1 MSGPD
6 VTRVPI
12 SLIRRDGGTQIRAQ
26 ISMDVAKEYAEAMGR
41 GDKFPPVRTRYDG
54 THYWLCDGFHRVM
67 AAELI
72 QQVSLDAEVTPGT
85 RRDALLDAIGAN
97 ASHGYRRTNADKR
110 QAVLTLVNDDEWSKK
125 SDRELARIAHVDP
138 GMVGRLR
145 PPPSVAEPQK
155 RTVTRGGK
163 SFDMDVTAINRERTP
178 VPVPVPAVV
187 KGSVQLRT
195 FLGELRAGADIKSA
209 AVVAE
214 IGLAEAREH
223 ALAETRGEYHDIV
236 AIAPNWKIEGDTLIL
251 TLTSGLDDVVMSEL
265 PLAANDTDGEPEEEP
280 EEDVPTFDFEAAQR
294 RDTVMQAIATIAA
307 APSPEEMVAMWRAH
321 VGRGVPEEIV
331 PRAAAWL
338 AAFATLFPEA
348 EAARQRALTVMLEK
362 L

>member
-1 MSGPD
+1 MSAAEI
-6 VTRVPI
+6 TRVAV
-12 SLIRRDGGTQIRAQ
+12 SLLRRDGGTQIRAQ
-26 ISMDVAKEYAEAMGR
+26 ISMDVAKDYAEAMGR
-41 GDKFPPVRTRYDG
+41 GDRFPPVRARYDG

-67 AAELI
+67 AADLL
-72 QQVSLDAEVTPGT
+72 QQVEIDVEVTPGT

-125 SDRELARIAHVDP
+125 SDRELARIAHVDA

-145 PPPSVAEPQK
+145 PPPSVVEPQK
-155 RTVTRGGK
+155 RTVSRGGK
-163 SFDMDVTAINRERTP
+163 TFEMDVGGINRERA
-178 VPVPVPAVV
+178 PAPASPAAPFPI

-195 FLGELRAGADIKSA
+195 LLGELRAGADVKTA

-214 IGLAEAREH
+214 IGIAEAREH
-223 ALAETRGEYHDIV
+223 ALAEARGEYGDIV
-236 AIAPNWKIEGDTLIL
+236 AIEPNWKIEGDTLVL
-251 TLTSGLDDVVMSEL
+251 TLTSGLDESAL
-265 PLAANDTDGEPEEEP
+265 PQLPAAANDTDEEPEEE
-280 EEDVPTFDFEAAQR
+280 EVATFDFEAAQR

-307 APSPEEMVAMWRAH
+307 APSAEEMVAMWRAH
-321 VGRGVPEEIV
+321 VGRGVPDEIV

-348 EAARQRALTVMLEK
+348 ESARQRALTAMLEK